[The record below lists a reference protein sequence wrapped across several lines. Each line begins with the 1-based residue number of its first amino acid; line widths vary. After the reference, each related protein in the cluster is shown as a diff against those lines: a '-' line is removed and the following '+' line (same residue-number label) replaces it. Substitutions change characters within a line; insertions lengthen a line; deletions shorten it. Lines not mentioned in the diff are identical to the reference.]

1 MSHSAAM
8 DAQHVKNRL
17 CFLTC
22 SGETF
27 VWPTRALRADRPVG
41 IRSRQARTY
50 HDDKFSPVASGR
62 FARPTIVSDTT
73 AESVC
78 PACKAGQLHTV
89 TRTRDFRPRGRLVTV
104 ELLGSRCDACGV
116 ETTRAPQ
123 HDENLRRLA
132 ARKAQY
138 GNTLLGEEIVGL
150 RKRYGLTQ
158 VAAAR
163 VFGKGKIAFSRY
175 ENEATYPDASTTLL
189 LTMAIQMPDSLKWL
203 ADKAGVE
210 IPLWP
215 ERSEEARAG
224 EPKAVAAPVHRSRKS
239 KVAT

>member
-1 MSHSAAM
+1 M
-8 DAQHVKNRL
+8 
-17 CFLTC
+17 
-22 SGETF
+22 
-27 VWPTRALRADRPVG
+27 
-41 IRSRQARTY
+41 
-50 HDDKFSPVASGR
+50 
-62 FARPTIVSDTT
+62 
-73 AESVC
+73 
-78 PACKAGQLHTV
+78 
-89 TRTRDFRPRGRLVTV
+89 